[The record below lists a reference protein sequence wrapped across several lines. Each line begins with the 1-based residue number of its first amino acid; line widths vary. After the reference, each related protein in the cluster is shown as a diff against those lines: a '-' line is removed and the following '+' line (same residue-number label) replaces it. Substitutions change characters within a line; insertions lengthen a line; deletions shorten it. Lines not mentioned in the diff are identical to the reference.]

1 MAVLGRNAYARHR
14 GCAPNAVAKAM
25 KKRIAAAVVL
35 DMNGR
40 FVGIDADLADR
51 LWRLNT
57 DIDQQIRGNGGVMPN
72 GPAVMPGAGGSAVPS
87 PGGLGGAAGSSEA
100 LPLGEYSGDAPAG
113 ASAPGRGDAD
123 AGALQARDES
133 LRGQLLESK
142 LRQQLADTELRELD
156 AAKRRGE
163 LVAVA
168 DVRQAGFR
176 RYRSMRDKL
185 LTIPDRLAAQL
196 AAERDPVMVH
206 AAIAREVKQVLD
218 ELSAGAR
225 ESARDAGDGVD
236 AKDADQRLAA

>member
-1 MAVLGRNAYARHR
+1 MAVMGRNAYARHR
-14 GCAPNAVAKAM
+14 GCAPNAVSKAM

-51 LWRLNT
+51 LWLLNT
-57 DIDQQIRGNGGVMPN
+57 DIDQQMRGNGGVLPV
-72 GPAVMPGAGGSAVPS
+72 GPAVMAGAESVRPGSTGAGG
-87 PGGLGGAAGSSEA
+87 AGSTEA
-100 LPLGEYSGDAPAG
+100 LPLGEYQGDAPAG
-113 ASAPGRGDAD
+113 AGSGRGDTD
-123 AGALQARDES
+123 PGALQARDES

-168 DVRQAGFR
+168 DVRQVGFR

-236 AKDADQRLAA
+236 AQDADQRLAA